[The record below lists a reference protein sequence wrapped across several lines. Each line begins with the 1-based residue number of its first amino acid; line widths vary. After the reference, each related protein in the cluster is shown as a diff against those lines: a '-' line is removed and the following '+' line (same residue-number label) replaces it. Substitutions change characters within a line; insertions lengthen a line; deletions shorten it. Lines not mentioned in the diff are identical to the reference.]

1 MIKLDLLQT
10 LIFGLLLIVP
20 SVFIGGY
27 NFWLILLFPLGLIFA
42 YVIGLG
48 VNLIPQV
55 GLDEGWD
62 RILIKPLMI
71 GGIVIFGIV
80 PTVFFSGLLFG
91 VTGKFVFGFGAA
103 VLGFGFVAAILTH
116 VTLDILKRLE
126 CKEL

>member
-1 MIKLDLLQT
+1 MDT
-10 LIFGLLLIVP
+10 ERAFALLLIVP
-20 SVFIGGY
+20 SVVLGQY
-27 NFWLILLFPLGLIFA
+27 NFWLILLFPLGLIFS

-80 PTVFFSGLLFG
+80 PTLFFAGLLFG
-91 VTGKFVFGFGAA
+91 LTGKFIFGFW
-103 VLGFGFVAAILTH
+103 LS
-116 VTLDILKRLE
+116 
-126 CKEL
+126 

>member
-1 MIKLDLLQT
+1 V
-10 LIFGLLLIVP
+10 LIGD
-20 SVFIGGY
+20 Y
-27 NFWLILLFPLGLIFA
+27 NYWLILLFPIGLIFA

-71 GGIVIFGIV
+71 GGIVVFGIV
-80 PTVFFSGLLFG
+80 PTLFFSGLLFG
-91 VTGKFVFGFGAA
+91 VTGKFIYGFGAA
-103 VLGFGFVAAILTH
+103 VLGLGFVAAILTH

-126 CKEL
+126 FKEL